1 MQEKQSGQSSVAP
14 ATDGDKEGG
23 ARRRPTLSVRD
34 VLLRLLGLGL
44 IDAVALWFIYRLIAD
59 GLLPAAVVLA
69 VVTLVVNWVF
79 LDDRLYPV
87 RWLTPGLLL
96 MLLMVVYP
104 LVFAVYIAF
113 TNYSAGNILTKE
125 QVIRQLESQYYQPP
139 NAVSYEWTAYRNP
152 SGDFKIIFKDPQGR
166 YYLGDPQKGLEPFE
180 VQGDQPP
187 ATIDGYQ
194 RVERLQTFQYL
205 GQLTKIEIK
214 EGENLIRITGVGR
227 AVQSRQQYTY
237 HPESDTLV
245 DNQTGKVYRPVRGNF
260 TADDGTQLY
269 PGWPA
274 FVGFENY
281 LRVINDPNIRG
292 PFFTVFIWTV
302 VFAALSVLLT
312 FVVGLGLAL
321 VLNDRDL
328 PLRPIF
334 RSIMIIPYTIPGVI
348 SVLIWTGLL
357 NPYYGNF
364 SLFLKS
370 VFGSPPGWF
379 EWFSDGT
386 WAKMGILLVNTWLGF
401 PYMML
406 LCLGALQSIPT
417 DMYEAADIDGAGPW
431 TKFYRLTLP
440 LLLVSVA
447 PLLIGS
453 FAYNFNNFG
462 VIELYNRGG
471 PPISGANTPA
481 GQTDILISYA
491 YRLAFGGGQGA
502 DYGLASAI
510 SVFIFLIVAGIT
522 LFNFRYTRTLEE
534 LT

>member
-1 MQEKQSGQSSVAP
+1 MQEQPSEQKSAAP
-14 ATDGDKEGG
+14 ATDDNTGGG
-23 ARRRPTLSVRD
+23 ARQRPTLSIRD
-34 VLLRLLGLGL
+34 VLLRLLGLAL
-44 IDAVALWFIYRLIAD
+44 IDAVALWFAYRLMAD
-59 GLLPAAVVLA
+59 GSTVPAIILLIITAL
-69 VVTLVVNWVF
+69 VNWVL
-79 LDDRLYPV
+79 LDDRLYPL

-104 LVFAVYIAF
+104 LVFAIYIAL
-113 TNYSAGNILTKE
+113 TNYSDGHILTKE
-125 QVIRQLESQYYQPP
+125 QVINQFQSQYYQPP
-139 NAVSYEWTAYRNP
+139 NAVSYEWTAYR
-152 SGDFKIIFKDPQGR
+152 SAGGDFKLVFKDPQGR
-166 YYLGDPQKGLEPFE
+166 YYLGDPQKGLQPFE
-180 VQGDQPP
+180 VQGDQLPP
-187 ATIDGYQ
+187 TIDGYQ
-194 RVERLQTFQYL
+194 KLERLQTFQYL
-205 GQLTKIEIK
+205 GQLTRIEIK

-227 AVQSRQQYTY
+227 AVQSRQKYTY
-237 HPESDTLV
+237 HPETDTLV
-245 DNQTGKVYRPVRGNF
+245 DNETGKTYRPVRGTF
-260 TADDGTQLY
+260 TADDGTQIF
-269 PGWPA
+269 PGFA
-274 FVGFENY
+274 TVVGFENY

-292 PFFTVFIWTV
+292 PFAGVFVWTV
-302 VFAALSVLLT
+302 VFAAMSVLLT
-312 FVVGLGLAL
+312 FAVGLGLAL

-328 PLRPIF
+328 PARPLF
-334 RSIMIIPYTIPGVI
+334 RSIMLIPYTIPGVI

-357 NPYYGNF
+357 NPFYGNF
-364 SLFLKS
+364 TLFLKGI
-370 VFGSPPGWF
+370 FGSPPGWF

-386 WAKMGILLVNTWLGF
+386 WAKMGVLLVNTWLGF

-471 PPISGANTPA
+471 PPISGASTPA
-481 GQTDILISYA
+481 GQTDILISYS

-510 SVFIFLIVAGIT
+510 SVFIFLIVAAIT